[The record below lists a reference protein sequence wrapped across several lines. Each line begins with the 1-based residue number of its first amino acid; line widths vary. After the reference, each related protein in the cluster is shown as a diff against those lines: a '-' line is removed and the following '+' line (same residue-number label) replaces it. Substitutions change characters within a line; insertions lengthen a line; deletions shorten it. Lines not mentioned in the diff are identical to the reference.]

1 MVWIQFVICLTLI
14 ILAGTRLSRYGDII
28 AEKTK
33 LGRVW
38 VGIVLLAT
46 ITSLPEVATGMSS
59 VAVVKSPDLA
69 VGDLFGSSLINLA
82 IIALID
88 IMYTKGPVLRY
99 LGTGVVLAT
108 ILSILLISASAV
120 SIFLAHSVLSV
131 HLLGIVGIYSPLL
144 FGMFM
149 VTQYMLFRFKIQQP
163 EETADNIDKA
173 IDYAAVSLKSTM
185 MKFGLAAIVIIG
197 SGIWLGLIGDQISKA
212 TGLQANFV
220 GTLFLAISTSA
231 PEIVVSIASVR
242 IGSPEMAVANV
253 VGSNLFNIGLILFL
267 DDLVFGGGPL
277 LASVSTGHVLTALFA
292 LMMSSVVIIGI
303 VFRPRVW
310 MKTWVGIDTTFI
322 ALLYIAAL
330 LALYFYG

>member
-1 MVWIQFVICLTLI
+1 LALI
-14 ILAGTRLSRYGDII
+14 ILAGTRLSGYGDII
-28 AEKTK
+28 AEKSG
-33 LGRVW
+33 LGHIW

-46 ITSLPEVATGMSS
+46 VTSLPEVATGMSS
-59 VAVVKSPDLA
+59 VAIVKSPDLA

-82 IIALID
+82 IIALMD
-88 IMYTKGPVLRY
+88 ILYTKGPILRY

-120 SIFLAHSVLSV
+120 SIFLAHSVVSMN
-131 HLLGIVGIYSPLL
+131 LLGIVGIYSPVL
-144 FGMFM
+144 FGLYL
-149 VTQYMLFRFKIQQP
+149 VSQYMLFRFRTQQP
-163 EETADNIDKA
+163 EEARNDSDNTT
-173 IDYAAVSLKSTM
+173 DYTGVSLKGTLI
-185 MKFGLAAIVIIG
+185 KFSLTAVVIVG
-197 SGIWLGLIGDQISKA
+197 AGIWLGLIGDQISET
-212 TGLQANFV
+212 TGLKANFV

-253 VGSNLFNIGLILFL
+253 VGSNLFNIGIVVFL

-277 LASVSTGHVLTALFA
+277 LASVSMGHILTALFA

-303 VFRPRVW
+303 VFRPKIW
-310 MKTWVGIDTTFI
+310 LKSWVGIDTTFI

-330 LALYFYG
+330 VALYFYG